1 MQLKLLEANNEQLI
15 DLENFLSKKENQ
27 NISEETFFEL
37 AKDINLSFS
46 LEECSRLLSHHVC
59 ESLDSYTQQSQRYVK
74 MGNGA
79 YIIPEEIKQ
88 LGKEIETEY
97 TQLNNEV
104 FEFYNKM
111 TKMKEGFSGRKAQE
125 SDYENGIK
133 IEDGRYLLP
142 LNTTTNVFHTMNF
155 SNIVR
160 LYKTMKRVKVAE
172 SEEFL
177 RELASQIAKCA
188 GKKTKESKIIEKI
201 CGFME
206 EGLADEDKVLEKH
219 KKEFEKITP
228 KNNCVLIN
236 AYREPILRTGLGALT
251 STNEKTPST
260 ILEAWEKEG
269 IQIAKA
275 KGVTERVTGYGHTSI
290 IEHARTT
297 VGLMMSLTC
306 YHQFERHRLPSNV
319 RERFENIPIE
329 REILLPE
336 SVKRN
341 EEMRKEFNDKVEKI
355 KKFRTKLKEKGGA
368 GEKAQCY
375 LLINADLLKVI
386 SSTNARMDKEIM
398 SERLCNNA
406 QWEIRYLYEKKL
418 SELKKTT
425 PSIYDKIG
433 PGCTR
438 GACPEG
444 MLTCG
449 KIIEV
454 RKKYNAFQEE
464 KKTIKRWF

>member
-1 MQLKLLEANNEQLI
+1 MEVKLAEANKEQLI
-15 DLENFLSKKENQ
+15 ALEELVSKNFDKINES
-27 NISEETFFEL
+27 TFFEL
-37 AKDINLSFS
+37 AKEINFSFS

-74 MGNGA
+74 MGPGA
-79 YIIPEEIKQ
+79 FITP
-88 LGKEIETEY
+88 KEITAMGSEIEKEY
-97 TQLNNEV
+97 TDLNIEI

-125 SDYENGIK
+125 SDYLYGIK

-155 SNIVR
+155 SNITR
-160 LYKTMKRVKVAE
+160 LYKTMKRIQVEE
-172 SEEFL
+172 SKDFL
-177 RELASQIAKCA
+177 NQIDVELAKII
-188 GKKTKESKIIEKI
+188 GKDKKESKILQKIHSFAEKDLVNEEI
-201 CGFME
+201 VKEQYKKVME
-206 EGLADEDKVLEKH
+206 N
-219 KKEFEKITP
+219 ITP
-228 KNNCVLIN
+228 QNNCIMIN
-236 AYREPILRTGLGALT
+236 SFEQPILRTGLGALT
-251 STNEKTPST
+251 STNEKTPSE
-260 ILEAWEKEG
+260 ILSGWVAQGIELEKG
-269 IQIAKA
+269 

-297 VGLMMSLTC
+297 FGLMMSLTC
-306 YHQFERHRLPSNV
+306 YHQFERHRLPSST

-329 REILLPE
+329 REIILPE

-341 EEMRKEFNDKVEKI
+341 SEILVEFNEKVAKV
-355 KKFRTKLKEKGGA
+355 KKFRAKLLEKNG
-368 GEKAQCY
+368 KLAQSY
-375 LLINADLLKVI
+375 LLLNADLLKVI

-418 SELKKTT
+418 DQLRKTDLC
-425 PSIYDKIG
+425 IYGKIG

-449 KIIEV
+449 KIIQV
-454 RKKYNAFQEE
+454 REKYLGKQ
-464 KKTIKRWF
+464 TV